1 MKNER
6 STQNHIQHHKQ
17 SDFSEVSD
25 RMKKILY
32 YFRRMPAG
40 VFLAAVFLLV
50 ACAGQQ
56 LEVEPIS
63 KSENPQELINKL
75 DNKIALAHKDQVN
88 VLAPAWFEDAESSL
102 NDAKKALDQGDAIQ
116 KIFDQVATGNA
127 QLRRAEEIARIS
139 RTTLPEAIQGRNLA
153 RKAGAMNLG
162 KEYMAAEEQ
171 FLKLTRAIEK
181 NNLNYAQR
189 NQATVTGLFRNLELR
204 AIKIKTLGE
213 VRSLLRVAKK
223 QEAEEIAPE
232 SYAFAQNKLVETDA
246 FITQNP
252 YAKEK
257 MHQMASEALFYARR
271 LLEVL
276 KQCGKVQTKQPEQV
290 TLWVEGMLHQTTT
303 KLSAPDM
310 RDQSFEK
317 QMENIIASIAAHQ
330 ADNDF
335 LVKKSKDQKDEIDR
349 LQNKIAS
356 LEGLSQKQKKEK
368 ERLMAEKR
376 FNEQLSSVQ
385 GFFEPNEAEVYKKEK
400 QVIIRLKAMYFPVGQ
415 SFIMPQNYM
424 LLSKVQRAVRLFGE
438 PDVIIGGH
446 TDSTGSEGLNEML
459 SQQRAEAVRQYF
471 VANGTIPY
479 DKVIAVGYGSMRPI
493 ASNATEAGRAVNRRI
508 DITIA
513 PKMNAGQ

>member
-1 MKNER
+1 
-6 STQNHIQHHKQ
+6 
-17 SDFSEVSD
+17 
-25 RMKKILY
+25 MKKILS
-32 YFRRMPAG
+32 YFKRMPAS
-40 VFLAAVFLLV
+40 VLLAAVFLLV

-56 LEVEPIS
+56 LEVQPIA

-75 DNKIALAHKDQVN
+75 DNKVALARKNQVN
-88 VLAPAWFEDAESSL
+88 VLAPDWFQDAESSL
-102 NDAKKALDQGDAIQ
+102 NDAKEALDKGDTLQ
-116 KIFDQVATGNA
+116 KIFELAATGSA
-127 QLRRAEEIARIS
+127 QLRRAEEIAKIS
-139 RTTLPEAIQGRNLA
+139 RTTLPEAIQGRNMA

-162 KEYMAAEEQ
+162 KEYNEVEEQ
-171 FLKLTRAIEK
+171 FLKLTHAIER
-181 NNLNYAQR
+181 NNLSYAQR
-189 NQATVTGLFRNLELR
+189 NQDVVTQQYRNLELR

-223 QEAEEIAPE
+223 KDAEEIAPE
-232 SYAFAQNKLVETDA
+232 SYAIAQNKLVETDA

-257 MHQMASEALFYARR
+257 MHEMASEALFYARR
-271 LLEVL
+271 LLEVM
-276 KQCGKVQTKQPEQV
+276 KQSEKVQTMQPEQI
-290 TLWVEGMLHQTTT
+290 TLWAEGMLHQTTS

-310 RDQSFEK
+310 RDQSFGK
-317 QMENIIASIAAHQ
+317 QMENILASIAAHQ

-335 LVKKSKDQKDEIDR
+335 LVEKSKDQTDEIGR

-400 QVIIRLKAMYFPVGQ
+400 QVIIRLKAMYFPVGK
-415 SFIMPQNYM
+415 SFIMPENYV
-424 LLSKVQRAVRLFGE
+424 LLSKVQRAIRLFGE

-446 TDSTGSEGLNEML
+446 TDSTGSEALNEML

-471 VANGTIPY
+471 VANATIPY
-479 DKVIAVGYGSMRPI
+479 DKIIAVGYGSMRPI

-513 PKMNAGQ
+513 PRMKTGQ

>member
-1 MKNER
+1 M
-6 STQNHIQHHKQ
+6 S
-17 SDFSEVSD
+17 S
-25 RMKKILY
+25 
-32 YFRRMPAG
+32 G
-40 VFLAAVFLLV
+40 VFLAAIFLLV
-50 ACAGQQ
+50 ACAGPQ
-56 LEVEPIS
+56 LEVQPIA

-75 DNKIALAHKDQVN
+75 DNKVALARKDQVN
-88 VLAPAWFEDAESSL
+88 VLSPDWFDKAESSL
-102 NDAKKALDQGDAIQ
+102 NDAKEALDRGEALQ
-116 KIFDQVATGNA
+116 KIFDLVATGNA
-127 QLRRAEEIARIS
+127 QLHQAEEFAKIS

-162 KEYMAAEEQ
+162 KEYNAVEEQ

-189 NQATVTGLFRNLELR
+189 NQASVTEQFRNIELR

-223 QEAEEIAPE
+223 QNGEEIAPK
-232 SYAFAQNKLVETDA
+232 SFAAAQNKLIEADA
-246 FITQNP
+246 FITKNP
-252 YAKEK
+252 YAQEK
-257 MHQMASEALFYARR
+257 MHAMASEALFYARR
-271 LLEVL
+271 LLEIM
-276 KQCGKVQTKQPEQV
+276 KQCDKVQSMQPEQI
-290 TLWVEGMLHQTTT
+290 TLWVEGMLQQTTT

-310 RDQSFEK
+310 RDQSFEQ
-317 QMENIIASIAAHQ
+317 QMENIIASIEAHQ

-335 LVKKSKDQKDEIDR
+335 LVNKSKDQKDEIDR

-356 LEGLSQKQKKEK
+356 LEGLSQKQKEEK

-415 SFIMPQNYM
+415 SFIMPENYA
-424 LLSKVQRAVRLFGE
+424 LLSKVQRAIRLFEE

-446 TDSTGSEGLNEML
+446 TDSTGSEALNELL
-459 SQQRAEAVRQYF
+459 SQRRAEAVRQYF
-471 VANGTIPY
+471 VANATIPY
-479 DKVIAVGYGSMRPI
+479 DKIIAVGYGSMRPI
-493 ASNATEAGRAVNRRI
+493 ASNATEAGRAMNRRI

-513 PKMNAGQ
+513 PKLKTDQ